1 MLTDVALDMYRLGD
15 LVKLAVDVDC
25 DVDLEVDL
33 GIDSDVDFEL
43 VLYVVLDPS
52 MLSS

>member
-1 MLTDVALDMYRLGD
+1 MLTDVPSYG

-33 GIDSDVDFEL
+33 GIDSDVDF
-43 VLYVVLDPS
+43 D
-52 MLSS
+52 LSPLCCP